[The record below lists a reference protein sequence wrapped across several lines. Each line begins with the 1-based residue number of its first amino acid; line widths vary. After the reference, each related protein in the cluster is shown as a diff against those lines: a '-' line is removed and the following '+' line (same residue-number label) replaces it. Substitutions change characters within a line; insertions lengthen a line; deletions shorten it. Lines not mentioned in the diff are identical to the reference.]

1 MEVAL
6 RWCCLL
12 VAAIALTLP
21 GCRDPRTPAAPSPPA
36 VSQPVLI
43 EQSGP
48 VEITF
53 LDATPSPGSTLT
65 GCGNRISGCAN
76 RVAMR
81 FSLRAQDAGPVL
93 WVRAFLHAT
102 NLQACLQTTTGPF
115 ELARGETRDLSIV
128 FDESDSCLVPLTIA
142 TMAVVIE
149 GPAPVAS
156 RRAWTVSYSFAP

>member
-1 MEVAL
+1 M
-6 RWCCLL
+6 RWCCM
-12 VAAIALTLP
+12 VAPAVVVAVTLS
-21 GCRDPRTPAAPSPPA
+21 GCRDARNPVAPSPPT

-53 LDATPSPGSTLT
+53 IDATPSLGSTLT
-65 GCGNRISGCAN
+65 GCGNRISGCVN

-102 NLQACLQTTTGPF
+102 NLQACLMTTTGPF
-115 ELARGETRDLSIV
+115 ELARGETRELSIV
-128 FDESDSCLVPLTIA
+128 FDESDNCLVPLTMT

-156 RRAWTVSYSFAP
+156 RRAWRVSYAFTP

>member
-1 MEVAL
+1 M

-21 GCRDPRTPAAPSPPA
+21 GCREARNPAAPTPPPLPS
-36 VSQPVLI
+36 VVLI
-43 EQSGP
+43 EQTGS

-53 LDATPSPGSTLT
+53 IDAVPSAGSTLT
-65 GCGNRISGCAN
+65 GCGNRISGCVN

-115 ELARGETRDLSIV
+115 ELARGETRELSIV
-128 FDESDSCLVPLTIA
+128 FDESDTCLVPLTIA

-156 RRAWTVSYSFAP
+156 RRAWTVSYTFAP